1 MSPLGKGRRERR
13 LVRRNESYTA
23 DEEVELEPVPA
34 DPVEVPEADQVGDLE
49 HEGGP
54 DDGSH

>member
-1 MSPLGKGRRERR
+1 MSPLGKGRRR
-13 LVRRNESYTA
+13 LVGRNETYTA

-34 DPVEVPEADQVGDLE
+34 DPEVPEAEQVGDLE